1 MKSRMLM
8 GLALVAGLICVPFVE
23 MSAADDK
30 VADVSTIMKKNNGGK
45 KSNGK
50 LIDAALK
57 SGDVKWDEVAKLA
70 KDYNKYAADLPKNTP
85 DKGDKASW
93 DKLSKAYADE
103 AKKLD
108 EAAGKKDL
116 DATKAAIATLIKPA
130 TCKACHDVHK

>member
-30 VADVSTIMKKNNGGK
+30 VADISTIMKKNNSK
-45 KSNGK
+45 KGYVKSVNE
-50 LIDAALK
+50 ALK
-57 SGDVKWDEVAKLA
+57 SKDVKWDDVAKMTKEL
-70 KDYNKYAADLPKNTP
+70 NKFAADLPKNKP
-85 DKGDKASW
+85 EKGDKASW
-93 DKLSKAYADE
+93 DKLAGAYADE

-116 DATKAAIATLIKPA
+116 DAAKKSASALADSKS
-130 TCKACHDVHK
+130 CKACHDAHK

>member
-30 VADVSTIMKKNNGGK
+30 IADIETIMKKNNGK
-45 KSNGK
+45 KGNQKMVGE
-50 LIDAALK
+50 ALK
-57 SGDVKWDEVAKLA
+57 AKEVKWEDVAKLT
-70 KDYNKYAADLPKNTP
+70 KDYSKLAADLPKNKV

-93 DKLSKAYADE
+93 DKLSKSYADE

-108 EAAGKKDL
+108 DAAGKKDL
-116 DATKAAIATLIKPA
+116 DAAKAAHAVLGKS
-130 TCKACHDVHK
+130 CKACHDAHK